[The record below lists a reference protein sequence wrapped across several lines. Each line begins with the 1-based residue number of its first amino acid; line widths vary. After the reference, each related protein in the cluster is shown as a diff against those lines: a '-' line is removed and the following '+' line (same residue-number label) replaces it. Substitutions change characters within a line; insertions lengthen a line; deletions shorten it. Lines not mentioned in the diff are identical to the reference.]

1 MKGSERIFLQL
12 EWVESI
18 EWSDGII
25 SITDQSQRAENA
37 TAAGFYL
44 SSGIGCK
51 IWPNH
56 QITPGEGEKG
66 LFIYCL

>member
-51 IWPNH
+51 I
-56 QITPGEGEKG
+56 
-66 LFIYCL
+66 